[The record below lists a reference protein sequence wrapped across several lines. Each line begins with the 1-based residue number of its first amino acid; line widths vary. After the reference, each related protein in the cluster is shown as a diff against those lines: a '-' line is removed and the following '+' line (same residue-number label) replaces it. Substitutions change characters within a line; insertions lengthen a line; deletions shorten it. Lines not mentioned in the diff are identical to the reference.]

1 MKKISSLLVIGG
13 DERRNSLCSQ
23 LTKHGYEVTD
33 DEVFEN
39 ENVLFENITN
49 FDAVVLPLPA
59 STDGSH
65 IYTRGKQRY
74 SINRIIDTLSKEQT
88 VFAGKLSS
96 AHRKKFE
103 AAGVRVFDYFLL
115 ESVQISNAV
124 PTAQG
129 VLKIVLDNI
138 GYTVLSSSVAVT
150 GFGKTAKAVAD
161 VFDSLGACVTVFA
174 RSEKDL
180 ATARARSL
188 NAEKLR
194 RLSARA
200 GDFDIIVNTVPVLV
214 VDGAVL
220 GMAKK
225 ECLVIDIASAP
236 FGTDFSAASRMGI
249 KAIQCPSLPGKV
261 APVTAGIILAD
272 GINSIIRGDGC
283 E

>member
-1 MKKISSLLVIGG
+1 MKKISNLLVIGG

-23 LTKHGYEVTD
+23 LIKHGYEVTD
-33 DEVFEN
+33 DESFEN

-49 FDAVVLPLPA
+49 FDAVILPLPA

-74 SINRIIDTLSKEQT
+74 SINRIIDTLSKEQS
-88 VFAGKLSS
+88 VFAGKLSN

-103 AAGVRVFDYFLL
+103 AAGVDVFDYFLS

-138 GYTVLSSSVAVT
+138 KYTVLSSCVAVT
-150 GFGKTAKAVAD
+150 GFGKTARAVAE
-161 VFDSLGACVTVFA
+161 VFKSLGANVTVFA
-174 RSEKDL
+174 RSDRDI
-180 ATARARSL
+180 ATARSRSM
-188 NAEKLR
+188 NAEKLKC
-194 RLSARA
+194 LSTMAEE
-200 GDFDIIVNTVPVLV
+200 FDIIVNTVPAPV
-214 VDGAVL
+214 VDGSVL
-220 GMAKK
+220 GRAKK

-272 GINSIIRGDGC
+272 SINAIIRGDGC